1 MCGYQILGRGYHTT
15 VPESEFTTAESALLA
30 RYFTNLDRPVFA
42 LRNLPEVVKGALFS
56 RYSRTEKSLR
66 RVLLEE
72 FINEPDSGFEAL
84 AGKPT
89 EGDDMVAVHR
99 AEEFYERVLVGYGDD
114 SVAELAGAH
123 VAVERTSTLAAKA
136 LEDSRIGIS
145 PLEKSTR
152 YVRFDRP
159 GPDGRHLF
167 HRGPELAHP
176 EYEPAA
182 DALFAVYSG
191 LVEPVMEAIRQRF
204 PLEAGETDRAWK
216 AATRAK
222 ALDLLRGL
230 LPAGTLTHPGLVGN
244 GRAFEYL
251 ITKMAAHELPE
262 CRRLATDLHR
272 ELVLVIPAFVKRAL
286 DDRYGRPSAERME
299 RIRLETAKLALHGDG
314 QTPPGPS
321 VRLVEQD
328 PDAEKKVVAAALF
341 PHSNARLEEQ
351 RGEPA
356 QVLEALLGDRAN
368 RRQRTPRALE
378 HAEYTFEIV
387 ANFGAYRDLH
397 RHRMLTQDR
406 QLLGTGLGYDVPPG
420 LVDLGLGSQ
429 FASAVESAAAVHSRL
444 EREAGPALAQYLV
457 PLAFRVRWYF
467 RANLREIYHL
477 CELRTTPQGHPD
489 YRWVAQEMFRR
500 VAEVHPRLARYARFV
515 DLGPGDE
522 LERRQSE
529 RRIDAKLSALDHGV
543 R

>member
-1 MCGYQILGRGYHTT
+1 MAAT
-15 VPESEFTTAESALLA
+15 EFSAAESALLA

-66 RVLLEE
+66 RVLLDE
-72 FINEPDSGFEAL
+72 FINSPESGFEAL
-84 AGKPT
+84 AGKAAD
-89 EGDDMVAVHR
+89 EDDMLAVRR

-159 GPDGRHLF
+159 GPDGRHLY

-176 EYEPAA
+176 DYEPAA
-182 DALFAVYSG
+182 DALFAAYSSM
-191 LVEPVMEAIRQRF
+191 VEPVTEAIRQRF

-230 LPAGTLTHPGLVGN
+230 LPAGTLTNLGLFGN

-262 CRRLATDLHR
+262 CRQLATDLHR
-272 ELVLVIPAFVKRAL
+272 ELGSVIPSFVKRAL
-286 DDRYGRPSAERME
+286 DDRYGLPSAERMA
-299 RIRLETAKLALHGDG
+299 RIRTEVASLSPRPEPETPA
-314 QTPPGPS
+314 GPS
-321 VRLVEQD
+321 VRLVEYD
-328 PDAEKKVVAAALF
+328 PDAERKVVAAALF
-341 PHSNARLEEQ
+341 PHSNAGLEEQ
-351 RGEPA
+351 RADHEK
-356 QVLEALLGDRAN
+356 VLETLLGNRSN
-368 RRQRTPRALE
+368 RRQRAPRALE
-378 HAEYTFEIV
+378 HASYTFEIV

-406 QLLGTGLGYDVPPG
+406 QVLGTALGYDLPPG
-420 LVDLGLGSQ
+420 LADLGLDGE
-429 FASAVESAAAVHSRL
+429 FAAAVEAAAAAAARL
-444 EREAGPALAQYLV
+444 DRDVGPALAQFLV
-457 PLAFRVRWYF
+457 PLSFRVRWYF
-467 RANLREIYHL
+467 KANLREVYHL

-500 VAEVHPRLARYARFV
+500 VSEVHPRLARYAHFV

-522 LERRQSE
+522 LERRKAE
-529 RRIDAKLSALDHGV
+529 RKLDEKLSALDHGV